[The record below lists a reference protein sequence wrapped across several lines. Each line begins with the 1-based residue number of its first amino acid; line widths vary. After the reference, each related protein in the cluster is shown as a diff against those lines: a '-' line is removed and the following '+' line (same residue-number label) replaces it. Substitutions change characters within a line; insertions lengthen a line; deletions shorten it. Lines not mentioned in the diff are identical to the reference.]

1 MVDHYERT
9 LMCSLLA
16 AMLAGNPANADTL
29 PWLSHLTS
37 DPFASE
43 EKAAKLVSPELKPDN
58 CSRLP
63 DTKRKLTFND
73 IVVTALCHN
82 PQTRAAYLALV
93 GQAASYVSNYS
104 GYLPTASASYSRGRT
119 TTFGPGSKSTLVN
132 GASAMDLSMVLYDFG
147 QREFRLETAELGLR
161 AAGQSYNS
169 TLQGTI
175 ASALQ
180 GYYTLLTA
188 QNALEV
194 ARESESYAKAS
205 YEAAKLRHEIG
216 QVPLADELQAKGV
229 YSQTVLGIEQA
240 ENALALQ
247 QASVAILM
255 GMNANAPIEVADVD
269 EHSLAKDPF
278 AAEINAL
285 MEEAKE
291 KRYDLQASRLGV
303 ESAEKSLETLKRAG
317 LATLSVTTHMDIGNE
332 TIHLFN
338 RNATRNQA
346 IGFSVS
352 IPIFTGL
359 SQTYNE
365 RAAEES
371 LEAQRE
377 TLKST
382 ELSVEQDVWNSWH
395 NYQTAKQS
403 WATSQD
409 QLENATH
416 LKDVAL
422 GRYKEGLGTILDVLN
437 AETQYNAALQ
447 SALQSRY
454 SLLTSRVDLVRS
466 VGKLDLR
473 TMHPDVSADVT
484 EGFEETGKERAE

>member
-1 MVDHYERT
+1 MCLLLTAT
-9 LMCSLLA
+9 LLGSS
-16 AMLAGNPANADTL
+16 ANAETL
-29 PWLSHLTS
+29 PWISHLVS

-43 EKAAKLVSPELKPDN
+43 EKAAKLVSPDLKPDN
-58 CSRLP
+58 CAALP
-63 DTKRKLTFND
+63 NTNRKLTFND
-73 IVVTALCHN
+73 IVVAALCHN
-82 PQTRAAYLALV
+82 PQTRAAYLGLV
-93 GQAASYVSNYS
+93 SQAASYVGNYS
-104 GYLPTASASYSRGRT
+104 GYLPTASASYSHDRT
-119 TTFGPGSKSTLVN
+119 TSFGPGSKSTLVSSSS
-132 GASAMDLSMVLYDFG
+132 GMDLSMVLYDFG
-147 QREFRLETAELGLR
+147 QREFKLETAELGLL
-161 AAGQSYNS
+161 ASGQSYDS

-180 GYYTLLTA
+180 GYYSLLTA

-205 YEAAKLRHEIG
+205 YEAAKLRHKIG
-216 QVPLADELQAKGV
+216 EVPLADELQAKGA
-229 YSQTVLGIEQA
+229 YSQTELGIEQA

-247 QASVAILM
+247 QAVVAVLM
-255 GMNANAPIEVADVD
+255 GLKADTPVEVADVD
-269 EHSLAKDPF
+269 DHSLAKDPF
-278 AAEINAL
+278 SATIRAL
-285 MEEAKE
+285 MDEAKE
-291 KRYDLQASRLGV
+291 KRHDLEASRLGV
-303 ESAEKSLETLKRAG
+303 KSAEKSLQALKRAD
-317 LATLSVTTHMDIGNE
+317 LATLSVSTNMNVGND

-338 RNATRNQA
+338 RNATRSQA

-352 IPIFTGL
+352 IPIFTGF
-359 SQTYNE
+359 SQTYSE

-403 WATSQD
+403 WTTSQD
-409 QLENATH
+409 ELENATH
-416 LKDVAL
+416 LKEVAL

-454 SLLTSRVDLVRS
+454 NLLTSRVDLVRA
-466 VGKLDLR
+466 VGTLDLK
-473 TMHPDVSADVT
+473 TMHPDVSVDVT
-484 EGFEETGKERAE
+484 SRLEKTVNETGE